1 MSDYKR
7 LTKREGNEVH
17 ELAWNGEI
25 LHRLAGLEDKI
36 ENGTL
41 IELPCKV
48 GDTVFLMAKAN
59 KNLYY
64 GDYFVVEKIGFD
76 KLGFYVETERGIFRK
91 EHIFRNKA
99 EAEKKLE
106 ELREK
111 K

>member
-7 LTKREGNEVH
+7 LTERVGNEVH

-25 LHRLAGLEDKI
+25 LHRLCELEDKI

-41 IELPCKV
+41 IELPCLL
-48 GDTVFLMAKAN
+48 TP
-59 KNLYY
+59 YY
-64 GDYFVVEKIGFD
+64 LSSEWHCKILKGFD
-76 KLGFYVETERGIFRK
+76 KHSVPCMEYFHGKTKEEVE
-91 EHIFRNKA
+91 NK
-99 EAEKKLE
+99 AEKKLE